1 MKDVIYDNIEV
12 SKSQDF
18 TFSLKD
24 IFLEQPRWVQIDFS
38 NRFNVKKIESDEK
51 TKDDTFYSNSKAGEI
66 INKRDTGGVFETN
79 YTTIIS
85 NIQKS
90 LEKGLS

>member
-1 MKDVIYDNIEV
+1 MIILKV

-24 IFLEQPRWVQIDFS
+24 IFLEQLRWVQIHFS
-38 NRFNVKKIESDEK
+38 NRFSVKKIESDDK
-51 TKDDTFYSNSKAGEI
+51 TKDDTFHSNSKAGKI
-66 INKRDTGGVFETN
+66 INKRDTYGVFETN

-90 LEKGLS
+90 LEKGLC

>member
-51 TKDDTFYSNSKAGEI
+51 TKDDTFYSNSKARKI
-66 INKRDTGGVFETN
+66 TNKRDTDGVFETN

-90 LEKGLS
+90 LEKGLC